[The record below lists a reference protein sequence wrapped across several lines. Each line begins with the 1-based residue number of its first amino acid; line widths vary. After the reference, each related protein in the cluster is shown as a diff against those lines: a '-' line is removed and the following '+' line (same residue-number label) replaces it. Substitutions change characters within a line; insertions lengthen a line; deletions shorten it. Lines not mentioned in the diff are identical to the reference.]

1 MHGTA
6 AWLILG
12 AAAIV
17 GSTIGGA
24 WIGRRLIDRM
34 SEKTFLRI
42 LEILLVIFGLQF
54 VLWPS
59 R

>member
-1 MHGTA
+1 MHDLAG
-6 AWLILG
+6 WLILG

-17 GSTIGGA
+17 GSTIGGVA
-24 WIGRRLIDRM
+24 GFGTGVIMI
-34 SEKTFLRI
+34 
-42 LEILLVIFGLQF
+42 IFGLQF

>member
-17 GSTIGGA
+17 GSTIGRA

-42 LEILLVIFGLQF
+42 LDVLLVVFGLQF

>member
-1 MHGTA
+1 MHDMAG
-6 AWLILG
+6 WLILG

-17 GSTIGGA
+17 GSTIGVAGFGTGV
-24 WIGRRLIDRM
+24 IMI
-34 SEKTFLRI
+34 
-42 LEILLVIFGLQF
+42 IFGLQF